1 MTEILAIL
9 LLAALFVI
17 FGVTRWADRDSGG
30 CHGCSH
36 GDSGDCGDECPL
48 LREAF
53 DREPQPDVWR

>member
-1 MTEILAIL
+1 MTEILAIV

-17 FGVTRWADRDSGG
+17 FGVTRSADRDSGG

-36 GDSGDCGDECPL
+36 VDSGECGDECPL

-53 DREPQPDVWR
+53 DREPQSDVSR